1 MVLVINKKLKMS
13 QSHIIPSEFNQS
25 VELQLVYTIKAR
37 FPSPAEDY
45 QGDNNIENNRY
56 SD

>member
-37 FPSPAEDY
+37 FPFPAEDY
-45 QGDNNIENNRY
+45 QHDNKIENNRY
-56 SD
+56 DV